1 MAKPAKEPPR
11 PEAAKGKG
19 TKGPGARPEKGGG
32 KAPAKGATPA
42 APPTPPRLKERYVRE
57 IVPAL
62 LKQFGYPNALQ
73 VPRLKKVVLNMG
85 LGEAVQNVKVLDAAV
100 EELAAISGQ
109 RPAVTRAKKS
119 EAAFK
124 IRAGM
129 PIGCRVTLR
138 GARMYEF
145 LDRFLSA
152 ALPRIRDFRGVSP
165 KSFDGRGN
173 YALGVKEQLIFPEVT
188 YDKVDMVRGMD
199 ICIEMSARTDEEGRA
214 LMEQLGFPFR
224 K

>member
-1 MAKPAKEPPR
+1 MAKPAKDQAR
-11 PEAAKGKG
+11 PEGARGKG
-19 TKGPGARPEKGGG
+19 PKGADARPEKGGG
-32 KAPAKGATPA
+32 KAPAKTAAPA
-42 APPTPPRLKERYVRE
+42 APPTPPRLKERYQRE

-62 LKQFGYPNALQ
+62 MKHFRYTNALQ
-73 VPRLKKVVLNMG
+73 VPRLRKVVLNMG
-85 LGEAVQNVKVLDAAV
+85 LGEAVQNAKILDAAV
-100 EELAAISGQ
+100 EELAAITGQ
-109 RPAVTRAKKS
+109 RAAVTRAKKS

-199 ICIEMSARTDEEGRA
+199 ICLETTARTDEEGRA
-214 LMEQLGFPFR
+214 LLEHLGFPFR